1 MGGRPDLALF
11 SDFSLSLTINEI
23 SLGAAYSHG
32 APRDRHRLAQDLQ
45 LLLDDVQAARLDPP
59 VIRVVTLEEAGEAY
73 AEIAAGHFAGK
84 IVCDL
89 SQE

>member
-11 SDFSLSLTINEI
+11 PDFGLSPTINEI

-32 APRDRHRLAQDLQ
+32 APRDRRRLSWDLQ
-45 LLLDDVQAARLDPP
+45 LLLDDVQAARLDAR

-73 AEIAAGHFAGK
+73 AEIATGHSAGK
-84 IVCDL
+84 IVCQL
-89 SQE
+89 S